1 MTICSKEIPEVF
13 MFHSVLL
20 DVLMMYQLFTELVF
34 MMNHH
39 LFAKLPFT
47 MEPLITEED
56 LSQLKLA
63 GPTKD
68 SSLLLCLEFNH

>member
-13 MFHSVLL
+13 MFHSVQLA
-20 DVLMMYQLFTELVF
+20 VLMMYQSFTELVF

-56 LSQLKLA
+56 LSQLKWV

-68 SSLLLCLEFNH
+68 SSQLLCLEFNH